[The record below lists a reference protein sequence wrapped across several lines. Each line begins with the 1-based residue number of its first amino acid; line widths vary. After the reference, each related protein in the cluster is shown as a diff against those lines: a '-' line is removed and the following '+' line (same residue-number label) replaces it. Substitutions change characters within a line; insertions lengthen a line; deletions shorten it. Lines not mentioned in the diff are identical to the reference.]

1 MINGRLIKLLYTDPD
16 NRKACFCVTIC
27 AIITLFLIYA
37 ISITRSLVIT
47 GLTWISV
54 FSFFAASSAIISFL
68 CKSHHTR
75 SKKFTFGYVRAPVLA
90 VFSTTVLAQLSA
102 VFLTKEAVERFF
114 DGGQH
119 HHSHHGGEA
128 AVIQEGD
135 IEKSGYLFYPAIV
148 ASAISLLT
156 VAYALN
162 DQPFSYVLKHAH
174 SSIIQEHASDIS
186 SALCYFVPGLARL
199 LLPRIN
205 SLTLLTLISSICAI
219 FVHWFRSEF
228 YWVDSAAALTL
239 SIVVFS
245 SLMPLSTFT
254 GKILLQTTPPHVIN
268 QIDRLISEASTVE
281 GVLELINAHFWQLD
295 FSTIAGSVDVRVR
308 RDADEQ
314 AVLKIIHNKLSS
326 VVNNCTVQI
335 LKDPTS
341 TWATQKQHL
350 HNPPVPI
357 HHNHE
362 AADRKSVV

>member
-1 MINGRLIKLLYTDPD
+1 MALRRCGLAPIWT
-16 NRKACFCVTIC
+16 ACFCVSIC

-37 ISITRSLVIT
+37 ISVTRSLVIT

-68 CKSHHTR
+68 CKSHHSR
-75 SKKFTFGYVRAPVLA
+75 NKKFTYGYVRAPVLA

-128 AVIQEGD
+128 AIIQEGD
-135 IEKSGYLFYPAIV
+135 IEKSGYLFYPSIL

-205 SLTLLTLISSICAI
+205 SLSLLSLISSVCAI

-245 SLMPLSTFT
+245 SLMPL
-254 GKILLQTTPPHVIN
+254 
-268 QIDRLISEASTVE
+268 LISEASTVD

-314 AVLKIIHNKLSS
+314 AVLKTIHNKLSS

-341 TWATQKQHL
+341 TWASQKQHL
-350 HNPPVPI
+350 HNPPTPI
-357 HHNHE
+357 HNHHESGSHSHSHDHSNNHSHGHSHNHSQE
-362 AADRKSVV
+362 HHHH